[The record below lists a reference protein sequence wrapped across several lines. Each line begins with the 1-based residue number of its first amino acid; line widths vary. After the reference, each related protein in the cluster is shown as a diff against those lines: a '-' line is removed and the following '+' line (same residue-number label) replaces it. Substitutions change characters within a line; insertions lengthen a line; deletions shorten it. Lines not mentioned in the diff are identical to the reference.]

1 MRALGAG
8 PVRDI
13 GLLNS
18 AVAGPVDCLRPGCL
32 SHARAQGHGVAA
44 LSIARNHSMVDGN
57 KRLAWL
63 ATAVFLDLSGR
74 EPDLSYDD
82 AFDLVMD
89 VAQGSAEIAEIA
101 ERLRV
106 TE

>member
-1 MRALGAG
+1 MLIPRSSSRPRRCCTLH
-8 PVRDI
+8 RQKSLI
-13 GLLNS
+13 GRRQQASGL
-18 AVAGPVDCLRPGCL
+18 
-32 SHARAQGHGVAA
+32 AR
-44 LSIARNHSMVDGN
+44 
-57 KRLAWL
+57 
-63 ATAVFLDLSGR
+63 TAVFLDLSGR

>member
-1 MRALGAG
+1 
-8 PVRDI
+8 
-13 GLLNS
+13 
-18 AVAGPVDCLRPGCL
+18 
-32 SHARAQGHGVAA
+32 
-44 LSIARNHSMVDGN
+44 MVDGN